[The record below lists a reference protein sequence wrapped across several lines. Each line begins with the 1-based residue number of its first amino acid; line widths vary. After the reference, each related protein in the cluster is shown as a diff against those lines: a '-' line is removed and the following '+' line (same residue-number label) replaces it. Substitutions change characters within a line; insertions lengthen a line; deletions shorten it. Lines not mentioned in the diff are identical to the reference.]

1 MGSGFVNSGDHQP
14 MANYSPIQSIRGRR
28 VEEQS
33 SEKEEFNCLAIVIIR
48 LEVGGIGNFYFLVSL
63 LSHSPVHYHLEWLV
77 SNGLLP
83 N

>member
-1 MGSGFVNSGDHQP
+1 ML
-14 MANYSPIQSIRGRR
+14 IQEITSQWQIILPFNQLEVVKGRR
-28 VEEQS
+28 VEEKR